1 MPCILALDQSTSATK
16 ALLFDETGACLD
28 RESREHRQHYPRPGW
43 VEHDAEEIWQNALAV
58 LRTLLDRHPLKRDD
72 LLALSLTN
80 QRETVVVFDRATRR
94 PLGPAIVW
102 QCRRGDALC
111 AAHAQAGREPLI
123 RARTGLRLDAYFSG
137 SKLQWL
143 VQNRPDL
150 RAKLSAGEALLGT
163 IDTYLIYR
171 LTSGRVFATD
181 ATNASRTLLY
191 DITSLQWD
199 DELCAL
205 WEVPRA
211 ALAEVRESTA
221 RFGETTLDGTLDRP
235 LPICGVMGDSQASLF
250 AQRCFEPGMAKVTFG
265 TGSSVLL
272 NIGSSWRVSAQGV
285 ITALAWVIDGKPTY
299 ALEGII
305 ISSAATLNWL
315 RDQLGLFQDTHE
327 IEALAAQLTNTDGV
341 YLVPAF
347 SGLGLPHWSA
357 TARAA
362 LCGLSGHSDRRHVAR
377 AALESMAFQLHDALE
392 AMRAASGVPVRRLQ
406 ADGGPTANQL
416 LMQLTAD
423 LTGVE
428 LHVRSAAD
436 CSALGAAFAGL
447 LGLGVHAT
455 LPALASLSHREIIYL
470 PALPAA
476 DLQIRRAGWH
486 HAVRQVLLPSAGLPL
501 P

>member
-16 ALLFDETGACLD
+16 ALLFDATGTCLD
-28 RESREHRQHYPRPGW
+28 RVSREHRQHYPRPGW

-58 LRTLLDRHPLKRDD
+58 LRTLLDRHPQKRDD
-72 LLALSLTN
+72 LLGLSLTN
-80 QRETVVVFDRATRR
+80 QRETVVVFDRTTGQ

-111 AAHAQAGREPLI
+111 AAHARAGREPLI

-150 RAKLSAGEALLGT
+150 RARLSAGDVLLGT

-171 LTSGRVFATD
+171 LTNGRVFATD

-191 DITSLQWD
+191 DITRLQWD

-221 RFGETTLDGTLDRP
+221 RYGDTTLGGALDRP
-235 LPICGVMGDSQASLF
+235 LAICGVMGDSQASLF

-272 NIGSSWRVSAQGV
+272 NIGPSWKIPAQGV

-315 RDQLGLFQDTHE
+315 RDQLGLFKDTNE
-327 IEALAAQLTNTDGV
+327 IETLAAQLTNSDGV

-357 TARAA
+357 SARAA
-362 LCGLSGHSDRRHVAR
+362 LSGLSGHSDRRHVAR

-392 AMRAASGVPVRRLQ
+392 AMQAGSGVTVRHLLV
-406 ADGGPTANQL
+406 DGGPTANRL

-423 LTGVE
+423 LTSVQ
-428 LHVRSAAD
+428 LHASANID
-436 CSALGAAFAGL
+436 GSALGATYAGL
-447 LGLGVHAT
+447 LGLGVHAS
-455 LPALASLSHREIIYL
+455 LPALA
-470 PALPAA
+470 ALPHHAVVYEPTLPTA
-476 DLQIRRAGWH
+476 DLLHRRAGWQ
-486 HAVRQVLLPSAGLPL
+486 HAVRQVLLPSPGLTP

>member
-1 MPCILALDQSTSATK
+1 MSCIIALDQSTSATK
-16 ALLFDETGACLD
+16 ALLFDESGLCLD
-28 RESREHRQHYPRPGW
+28 RGSLEHQQHYPRPGW

-58 LRTLLDRHPLKRDD
+58 LRTLLGRQTARRPD
-72 LLALSLTN
+72 LRGLSITN
-80 QRETVVVFDRATRR
+80 QRETVVIFDRATGQ

-102 QCRRGDALC
+102 QCRRGDAIC

-150 RAKLSAGEALLGT
+150 RAKLSAGDALIGT

-171 LTSGRVFATD
+171 LTNGRVFATD

-191 DITSLQWD
+191 DISRLQWD

-205 WEVPRA
+205 WKVSRA

-221 RFGETTLDGTLDRP
+221 RFGETTLGGALDRP
-235 LPICGVMGDSQASLF
+235 LAICGVMGDSQASLF

-265 TGSSVLL
+265 TGSSVML
-272 NIGSSWRVSAQGV
+272 NIGPTWRVSAQGV
-285 ITALAWVIDGKPTY
+285 ITALAWVIGGKPTY

-315 RDQLGLFQDTHE
+315 QDQLGLFKDTRE
-327 IEALAAQLTNTDGV
+327 IETLAAQLTDTDGV
-341 YLVPAF
+341 HLVPAF

-357 TARAA
+357 SARAA

-392 AMRAASGVPVRRLQ
+392 AMQAGSGITVRSLQ
-406 ADGGPTANQL
+406 ADGGPTANRL

-423 LTGVE
+423 LTGVK
-428 LHVRSAAD
+428 LHACSTVD

-447 LGLGVHAT
+447 IGLGMHAS
-455 LPALASLSHREIIYL
+455 LPALAALPHREIIYQ
-470 PALPAA
+470 PTLPAA
-476 DLQIRRAGWH
+476 ALQARRAGWH
-486 HAVRQVLLPSAGLPL
+486 HAVRQVLLPSTALPT